1 MEVFYIN
8 DINKLPNL
16 EDNTCII
23 GTFDG
28 VHIGHQSLINKSKDF
43 GLKTLLITFDNQ
55 MKTDYFL
62 TTTNQKYNLLNDL
75 GVDYLII
82 FPFDLIKSILYSN
95 FIIMLEKLSVSNMIC
110 GADFRFGFNR
120 EGSIKNLEEQ
130 FNVSIADYTLV
141 NGVRISSSTIKEY
154 ITSGNINGANL
165 FLGRNYSLIGKIK
178 DVDIVDNSTK
188 IEFDY
193 YLHLLP
199 PNGVYKTMIKYR
211 NNIYES
217 VTQILNIDKGD
228 KRIYITVSQPIY
240 NILDNDIEVI
250 FLNN

>member
-1 MEVFYIN
+1 
-8 DINKLPNL
+8 
-16 EDNTCII
+16 
-23 GTFDG
+23 
-28 VHIGHQSLINKSKDF
+28 
-43 GLKTLLITFDNQ
+43 
-55 MKTDYFL
+55 
-62 TTTNQKYNLLNDL
+62 
-75 GVDYLII
+75 
-82 FPFDLIKSILYSN
+82 
-95 FIIMLEKLSVSNMIC
+95 MIC

-120 EGSIKNLEEQ
+120 EGSIKNLEER

-178 DVDIVDNSTK
+178 DVDIIDNSTK

-211 NNIYES
+211 NNIYEA
-217 VTQILNIDKGD
+217 VTQIINIDKGD

-240 NILDNDIEVI
+240 NILDNDIELI

>member
-8 DINKLPNL
+8 DINKLPIL

-55 MKTDYFL
+55 MKTNYFL

-82 FPFDLIKSILYSN
+82 FPFDLIKSILYSR

-120 EGSIKNLEEQ
+120 EGSIKNLEEH

-141 NGVRISSSTIKEY
+141 NDVRISSSTIKEY
-154 ITSGNINGANL
+154 ITSGNISGANL
-165 FLGRNYSLIGKIK
+165 FLGRNYSLIGK
-178 DVDIVDNSTK
+178 
-188 IEFDY
+188 
-193 YLHLLP
+193 
-199 PNGVYKTMIKYR
+199 
-211 NNIYES
+211 
-217 VTQILNIDKGD
+217 
-228 KRIYITVSQPIY
+228 
-240 NILDNDIEVI
+240 
-250 FLNN
+250 